1 MTGKIKRHIICTIAC
16 FALCTVTLIPIHA
29 KPLRKITITHAS
41 DFAPYA
47 FLDRDGKPAGILIDI
62 WKLWASRNDVELIF
76 IMTDWNDTIQN
87 IGNGVADIHAGMF
100 RSEGMKNVID
110 YILPLV
116 RVDASLY
123 VSRSSGITSIKDM
136 DYATVGVLNDDYA
149 QTYLQQNYPNL
160 VLQVFSNNN
169 QLFSALV
176 KGKINSMVSDE
187 TQMIYYQY
195 RYGIPGSYRKVDE
208 LYSQNLYVGVK
219 KGNKELSNFIQHG
232 FLKVKRNEIYD
243 IEERWILYSQ
253 KDIWRTIIR
262 PGMAAAGI
270 ILLGVFLV
278 NYIFLRRKVQQKT
291 AALNEELEV
300 RRLIEKQLL
309 DMATHDFLTGL
320 PNRKL
325 IGERL
330 IHALAAARRQ
340 KCHVAVF
347 FLDLDGFKM
356 INDEMGHDTGDD
368 LLKMVGG
375 RLMECVRESDSIAR
389 LGGDEFA
396 VILETVYDRHEV
408 DAVAQRIISSLS
420 QPYVLKNGIA
430 RVTASLGI
438 SIYPEHGDSY
448 DELVRHADN
457 AMYRAKY
464 EGKNR
469 YRYFDNQL

>member
-1 MTGKIKRHIICTIAC
+1 MSGKINRHVIGAMICL
-16 FALCTVTLIPIHA
+16 ALCTATYSPINA
-29 KPLRKITITHAS
+29 KPLRKITITHSS

-47 FLDRDGKPAGILIDI
+47 FLDRDGKPAGILVDI

-76 IMTDWNDTIQN
+76 IMTDWKDTILN
-87 IGNGVADIHAGMF
+87 IEKGVADIHAGIF
-100 RSEGMKNVID
+100 RSEGMTSIID
-110 YILPLV
+110 YILPMV

-136 DYATVGVLNDDYA
+136 DHVTVGVLNDDYV

-160 VLQVFSNNN
+160 ALRVFSNNN
-169 QLFSALV
+169 ELFSALV
-176 KGKINSMVSDE
+176 KGQIHSIVSDE
-187 TQMIYYQY
+187 SQMIFYQY
-195 RYGIPGSYRKVDE
+195 RYGIPGSYRMIDE
-208 LYSQNLYVGVK
+208 LYSQNLYAGVK
-219 KGNKELSNFIQHG
+219 KGNIEFSNFIQHG

-262 PGMAAAGI
+262 PGIAAAGF
-270 ILLGVFLV
+270 ILLGVLLV

-356 INDEMGHDTGDD
+356 INDEMGHDAGDD
-368 LLKMVGG
+368 LLKMVGR
-375 RLMECVRESDSIAR
+375 RLIDCVRESDSIAR

-396 VILETVYDRHEV
+396 VILETVYDRGEV
-408 DAVAQRIISSLS
+408 DAIARRIIISLS

-430 RVTASLGI
+430 GVTASLGI
-438 SIYPEHGDSY
+438 SIYPENGESY
-448 DELVRHADN
+448 DKLINHADN
-457 AMYRAKY
+457 AMYRAKV

-469 YRYFDNQL
+469 YRYFDDPL